1 MIDIF
6 IIFNEA
12 NKKSKIAAEKCKI
25 SINNASLNA
34 QLFDGVWRDDA
45 MEVAESMALKLGQFD
60 QSFSETNAVV
70 GCFLSHYKLWK
81 KIKKLTLI
89 LEHDAILLESAAEA
103 FREFINEYQPK
114 LESDITLMNV
124 GKPSF
129 GNFYVQKT
137 PGVYKLFSKPD
148 GKFPGCHGYLIEPKA
163 SKKLIAQSHIEG
175 IYPVDRFMNNNRFN
189 FLTEL
194 YPWPIQ
200 CNDSFTSIQKEKGC
214 LAKHNFSKDFII
226 L

>member
-1 MIDIF
+1 
-6 IIFNEA
+6 
-12 NKKSKIAAEKCKI
+12 
-25 SINNASLNA
+25 
-34 QLFDGVWRDDA
+34 
-45 MEVAESMALKLGQFD
+45 
-60 QSFSETNAVV
+60 
-70 GCFLSHYKLWK
+70 
-81 KIKKLTLI
+81 
-89 LEHDAILLESAAEA
+89 
-103 FREFINEYQPK
+103 
-114 LESDITLMNV
+114 MNV

-175 IYPVDRFMNNNRFN
+175 IHPVDKFMNNKRFN

>member
-25 SINNASLNA
+25 SINNARLSA
-34 QLFDGVWRDDA
+34 ELFDGIWRDDA
-45 MEVAESMALKLGQFD
+45 MDVAESMGLKLGEFD
-60 QSFSETNAVV
+60 QSYSHTNAVV
-70 GCFLSHYKLWK
+70 GCFLSHYKLWN

-89 LEHDAILLESAAEA
+89 LEHDAVLLESAADS
-103 FREFINEYQPK
+103 FREFISEYQSK

-124 GKPSF
+124 AKPSF

-163 SKKLIAQSHIEG
+163 SKALIAESHIEG
-175 IYPVDRFMNNNRFN
+175 IYPVDKFMNNNRFN

-194 YPWPIQ
+194 YPWPIE
-200 CNDSFTSIQKEKGC
+200 CNDSFSSIQKQKGC
-214 LAKHNFSKDFII
+214 FAKHNFSKDFII
-226 L
+226 Q